1 MNVLEA
7 FLHDPLVEWRAK
19 KKSSDTS
26 SSSTSKTGAKQRAR
40 GIGTGTGLAARRAAL
55 TSVPLSQKR
64 MPGGVTGYEGLSGL
78 GRDGDDNDEE
88 RDGVNENAKRIIH
101 RIGQRLRGLYQ
112 RKMDLLVHD
121 EEFAVAFE
129 RVRTRVKSFGNIF
142 TSATRNG
149 SSRAGGHSGDPKG
162 DGLIEGSTA
171 SFLANRLPLSIEGQ
185 VLFVLIYLVQ
195 LCELFS
201 LNRYLMFCCV
211 A

>member
-19 KKSSDTS
+19 KKGSDS
-26 SSSTSKTGAKQRAR
+26 SSSSSSSSSKAGSKQRAR

-64 MPGGVTGYEGLSGL
+64 MPGGLAGYEDLSGL

-142 TSATRNG
+142 TSATRSG
-149 SSRAGGHSGDPKG
+149 SSSSAGGHSGDPKG

-185 VLFVLIYLVQ
+185 VLFLPIP
-195 LCELFS
+195 
-201 LNRYLMFCCV
+201 
-211 A
+211 